1 MFNDVIAIS
10 EDAVISGAKPHD
22 AAAVFQYGPYLL
34 PAESCRYFVL
44 YERAGM
50 PAAQPLIGPNP
61 DIMVVVLEETPNAD
75 VGKAVSSAVAGY
87 TFRRDAIES
96 TVGGDPHVAPG
107 TLEKTAYEVTCDVV
121 PRSIGIVHDLTV
133 IQMIGAASA
142 RTNPGRTIPCAIDR
156 AYGSVSETGEIQRS
170 WNPVRDAEST
180 LDNHPDFA
188 VRCP

>member
-1 MFNDVIAIS
+1 YS
-10 EDAVISGAKPHD
+10 
-22 AAAVFQYGPYLL
+22 
-34 PAESCRYFVL
+34 VL
-44 YERAGM
+44 HERAGM
-50 PAAQPLIGPNP
+50 PATQPLVGPNP

-96 TVGGDPHVAPG
+96 AVGGDPHVAPG
-107 TLEKTAYEVTCDVV
+107 ALEKAAYKVTCDVV
-121 PRSIGIVHDLTV
+121 PRSIGIVHDLSV

-142 RTNPGRTIPCAIDR
+142 CTNPGRTIPCAIDS

-170 WNPVRDAEST
+170 WNPVRDAEGT